1 MSEPEVTRER
11 MLDVLE
17 RIEDETRDEI
27 RVIKKGEWAET
38 RLPLMEERIRAVA
51 SLRRLI
57 EKQGELEKKMK
68 EWQRII
74 NETPIVGII
83 KDTIQHPEALGQ
95 DIWYVREPKAEAATI
110 EILSEIRDFGKEG

>member
-1 MSEPEVTRER
+1 MRPPMSKPEVTRKE

-57 EKQGELEKKMK
+57 KNGPEVTTEERFVRHIESHLSGNQIPVCKICGKTILEIDGEAGVTVK
-68 EWQRII
+68 ETAD
-74 NETPIVGII
+74 E
-83 KDTIQHPEALGQ
+83 
-95 DIWYVREPKAEAATI
+95 
-110 EILSEIRDFGKEG
+110 

>member
-1 MSEPEVTRER
+1 MSEPRKVTRKE

-57 EKQGELEKKMK
+57 EKQGE
-68 EWQRII
+68 WQRRAQAMMCSEPPEYDGADLFDLVKEISDSDRRLI
-74 NETPIVGII
+74 EEAGRKKIPNE
-83 KDTIQHPEALGQ
+83 
-95 DIWYVREPKAEAATI
+95 
-110 EILSEIRDFGKEG
+110 